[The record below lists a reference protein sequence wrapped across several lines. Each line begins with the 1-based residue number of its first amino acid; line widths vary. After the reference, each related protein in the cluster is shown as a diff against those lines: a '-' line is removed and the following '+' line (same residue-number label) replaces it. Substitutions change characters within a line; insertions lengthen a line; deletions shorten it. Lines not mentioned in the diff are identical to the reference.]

1 MAIYAAEIV
10 GMCEVCGYED
20 SLYVVDEIY
29 VEAELLC
36 GECMCEAADNEVHRL
51 AGYGAHPCGDGI

>member
-20 SLYVVDEIY
+20 SLYVVDGSF

-36 GECMCEAADNEVHRL
+36 GECMAEIAETESYS
-51 AGYGAHPCGDGI
+51 GY